1 MFITQPDGAVV
12 DDANSYVAVA
22 YADTYHADRGATA
35 WAALTTAQKQAA
47 LIKATD
53 YVEQT
58 YYGRWIGYPTEAN
71 QPLSWPRSYHDPE
84 LYYTDF
90 DIAGTIPEKLKQAVC
105 ILALESIG
113 GDELNPVQTQTVK
126 REKVDVIEVE
136 YMPGN
141 EGGRTGKTRPAIDGL
156 LRKLLSGS
164 SLNARVVRV

>member
-1 MFITQPDGAVV
+1 MFLVQTDGSVV
-12 DDANSYVAVA
+12 DGANSYVSVA
-22 YADTYHADRGATA
+22 YADTYHDDRGN
-35 WAALTTAQKQAA
+35 TTWTGTDAVKQAA

-53 YVEQT
+53 YVEQV
-58 YYGRWIGYPTEAN
+58 YYGRWIGYPTQAN
-71 QPLSWPRSYHDPE
+71 QPLAWPRSYHDPE

-126 REKVDVIEVE
+126 REKVDIIEVE
-136 YMPGN
+136 YMAGN
-141 EGGRTGKTRPAIDGL
+141 EGGRTGSTRPAIDGL